1 MTWFKILYFWYHY
14 TDKGTTRYKEG
25 VADGVQGLRSTSKNL
40 DYGIGYSEG
49 TALRSEACEVQNR
62 LESANMRLDVLR
74 GRAAL
79 VRRAVAE
86 NL

>member
-1 MTWFKILYFWYHY
+1 MTWFKILYFWYYY

-62 LESANMRLDVLR
+62 LQASNARLATLQNK
-74 GRAAL
+74 AAL
-79 VRRAVAE
+79 IKRAVAE